1 MTEPPSHH
9 RTSRG
14 SDLVMMR
21 CPAPPELLLYASQ
34 LPDDREPRDT
44 AHHVSQCASC
54 QATVT
59 GIRDVASRLQ
69 SLGADAAATEN
80 CLDDMTVA
88 VVVEQRVDTAE
99 RPELIAH
106 LAACARCREQVA
118 SVAGLLRDTSVA
130 AEIGRLEV
138 STAGRFTRRWRV
150 AGAGVATA
158 LAAALAF
165 MVVGSSDRV
174 GVTQPLVGV
183 TDTERHRSQSVTTT
197 VAPNLLAPVGAVAAA
212 DTFRWTSVPRADRY
226 RLTLFDR
233 EGTVVWEVAGSDT
246 AMAPPVS
253 FAGKRGTAY
262 LWKVEARTGRDRWV
276 ASELIE
282 FSVTP
287 TGRNP

>member
-1 MTEPPSHH
+1 
-9 RTSRG
+9 
-14 SDLVMMR
+14 
-21 CPAPPELLLYASQ
+21 
-34 LPDDREPRDT
+34 
-44 AHHVSQCASC
+44 
-54 QATVT
+54 
-59 GIRDVASRLQ
+59 
-69 SLGADAAATEN
+69 
-80 CLDDMTVA
+80 MTVA
-88 VVVEQRVDTAE
+88 NVVEQGLDTAE

-106 LAACARCREQVA
+106 LAACVRCRDQVA
-118 SVAGLLRDTSVA
+118 SVARLLRDTSVA
-130 AEIGRLEV
+130 AEIGPLEV
-138 STAGRFTRRWRV
+138 SAAGPVTRRWRV

-165 MVVGSSDRV
+165 MVVGPSDRV
-174 GVTQPLVGV
+174 GVRQPVVSV
-183 TDTERHRSQSVTTT
+183 TDTEPHRAQSVTTT
-197 VAPNLLAPVGAVAAA
+197 VAPNLIAPIGVVAVT

-282 FSVTP
+282 FSLTP